1 MTEIIHAAFLQGGF
15 ESYLLRVVRDS
26 IAVAPTGRYMCFSL
40 YAENNV
46 RKYFVSEIRFN
57 SPSENCNWPC
67 LSCQILVWNSYN
79 RN

>member
-26 IAVAPTGRYMCFSL
+26 IAAAPTGRHMCFSL

-57 SPSENCNWPC
+57 SPS
-67 LSCQILVWNSYN
+67 
-79 RN
+79 